1 MLPPKY
7 CWVQSWSKTIW
18 GDSLK
23 IYSELFL
30 SENVTPKILLGSTL
44 VEREW
49 GACLNM
55 LSQLALS
62 ENVMGACLNF
72 FCLKMLFPQNVVGP
86 KPD

>member
-1 MLPPKY
+1 MKETGELVYKF
-7 CWVQSWSKTIW
+7 
-18 GDSLK
+18 SLN
-23 IYSELFL
+23 FL

-44 VEREW
+44 VERER